1 MCGRV
6 GQPFKQ
12 VGHYERS
19 NYLGGQRNQPKKR
32 RAKQVTVKWE
42 NTLSSLKSRKK
53 IRRKTS
59 LDDVPA

>member
-1 MCGRV
+1 
-6 GQPFKQ
+6 